1 MESPTLLRR
10 SAAEFLGTA
19 FLVIVGVG
27 SVPALAIA
35 RGEGPFTGADLGFI
49 ALAFATIVIVTAH
62 VFGPVSGNHIN
73 PAVTL
78 ALALTRRFAWRDV
91 PVYIAAQLAGGL
103 LGAVVIVGVLG
114 TAAAELGLGISS
126 YGESTPWYQAF
137 FAEFFGTFLLVVAV
151 FGAIHHRSAAG
162 WGGLVIGLAVFA
174 AIIAVGPIT
183 GASINPARNTGP
195 MLVQQFL
202 GGEVSWEQVP
212 VYVIAEVLGAV
223 MAAVGYTWIAGR
235 GDDAPQRSTATSRD

>member
-1 MESPTLLRR
+1 MDTSTLLRR

-19 FLVIVGVG
+19 LLVIVGVG

-35 RGEGPFTGADLGFI
+35 RGEAPFTAADLGFI

-78 ALALTRRFAWRDV
+78 ALAVTRRFAWRDV
-91 PVYIAAQLAGGL
+91 PAYIAAQLAGGL
-103 LGAVVIVGVLG
+103 AGAGVMVAVLG
-114 TAAAELGLGISS
+114 TVASDLGLGISA

-137 FAEFFGTFLLVVAV
+137 FAEFFGTFLLVIAV
-151 FGAIHHRSAAG
+151 FGVIHRHAAAG
-162 WGGLVIGLAVFA
+162 WGALVVGFAVFA

-195 MLVQQFL
+195 MLVHQIL
-202 GGEVSWEQVP
+202 GGEVHWEQVP
-212 VYVIAEVLGAV
+212 VYVVAEVLGAV
-223 MAAVGYTWIAGR
+223 LAGLAYTAIAGR
-235 GDDAPQRSTATSRD
+235 GDDIQQPRA

>member
-1 MESPTLLRR
+1 METSTLLRR
-10 SAAEFLGTA
+10 AAAEFLGTA
-19 FLVIVGVG
+19 LLVIVGVG

-35 RGEGPFTGADLGFI
+35 RGSEPFTGADLGFI

-78 ALALTRRFAWRDV
+78 ALAVARRFAWRDV
-91 PVYIAAQLAGGL
+91 PAYVAAQLAGGV

-114 TAAAELGLGISS
+114 TVAGDLGLGISG
-126 YGESTPWYQAF
+126 YRESTPWHQAF
-137 FAEFFGTFLLVVAV
+137 IAEFVGTFLLVVAV
-151 FGAIHHRSAAG
+151 FGVIHRRSAPG
-162 WGGLVIGLAVFA
+162 WGGLVVGFAVFS

-195 MLVQQFL
+195 MLVQQIL
-202 GGEVSWEQVP
+202 GGNVHWEQLP
-212 VYVIAEVLGAV
+212 VYVVAEVLGAV
-223 MAAVGYTWIAGR
+223 LAGVAYTAIAGR
-235 GDDAPQRSTATSRD
+235 GGDVQVPRPQHDG